1 MAAKVFEG
9 RVVSNKMTKTIVV
22 TVSRKFREERTG
34 KIVSA
39 SKKVKVH
46 SEDSSVKPGDLV
58 SFAEC
63 RPMSKEKRFRLLNII
78 RKAET
83 IASSTIDEAN

>member
-1 MAAKVFEG
+1 MAGKEFEG

-22 TVSRKFREERTG
+22 TVGRKFREERTG

-39 SKKVKVH
+39 SKKLKVH
-46 SEDSSVKPGDLV
+46 SEDPTVKPGDLV

-63 RPMSKEKRFRLLNII
+63 RPMSKEKRFRLLKVI
-78 RKAET
+78 RKAEA
-83 IASSTIDEAN
+83 IASSTLDEAN